1 MSRAF
6 AMWSGGKDSHYALY
20 RAIKAGFKPDLLL
33 TFIDAE
39 TDLVLSHRLPPEL
52 VEEQARLVGIPLLT
66 VRASYETY
74 QRELRNLL
82 FNFRSDGITK
92 GIFGDIHLREH
103 RDWFENILSDFDMR
117 GVFPLWNVP
126 THLLIQRQMES
137 MTSVIV
143 QIERKLS
150 ESYLGKTVNQEF
162 IEYMLENGFDPCG
175 ESGEYHTFVCDS
187 PLMDGKIV
195 LTHAERRA
203 TPQSI
208 GLEIDYWKV
217 EKRTIRRTKDRR
229 DNSE

>member
-1 MSRAF
+1 MSHAF

-20 RAIKAGFKPDLLL
+20 RAMQAGLEPELLL
-33 TFIDAE
+33 TFIDAN

-52 VEEQARLVGIPLLT
+52 IEEQARLVGIPLLK
-66 VRASYETY
+66 VRATYDTY

-82 FNFRSDGITK
+82 FNFRSDGITR

-103 RDWFENILSDFDMR
+103 RDWFEEILSDYDMR

-126 THLLIQRQMES
+126 TNLLIQQQMKS

-150 ESYLGKTVNQEF
+150 ESYLGKEVNREF
-162 IEYMLENGFDPCG
+162 IEYMLENDFDPCG
-175 ESGEYHTFVCDS
+175 ESGEYHTFVCSS
-187 PLMDGKIV
+187 PVMDGRIV

-203 TPQSI
+203 TPESI

-217 EKRTIRRTKDRR
+217 ERNKRQKP
-229 DNSE
+229 